1 MPVTVTENVTSVMLT
16 CRLRDLL
23 LVLLVFGWVVVVV
36 VAAAEA
42 VAEAEAVEVRRAEE
56 EDEALVSLDTIS
68 EDSVREMFD
77 LVSGSKV
84 VSTLSTKFICNARA
98 VQCCFSFS

>member
-36 VAAAEA
+36 VVVAAEA
-42 VAEAEAVEVRRAEE
+42 VAAAEAVEVRRAEE
-56 EDEALVSLDTIS
+56 EDEALVSLDTIL

-98 VQCCFSFS
+98 VQCCF

>member
-1 MPVTVTENVTSVMLT
+1 MM
-16 CRLRDLL
+16 
-23 LVLLVFGWVVVVV
+23 
-36 VAAAEA
+36 
-42 VAEAEAVEVRRAEE
+42 VEVSFRCEKGASGRAEE
-56 EDEALVSLDTIS
+56 EDEALVSLDTIL

-98 VQCCFSFS
+98 VQCCF